1 MKIFTPDRESIMVF
15 ISDGKSVGVLTA
27 EKRSAEVFTSG
38 VGVEIVT
45 PDGKYMGSSH

>member
-1 MKIFTPDRESIMVF
+1 MEVFTPDRDSIMVF
-15 ISDGKSVGVLTA
+15 ISDGKSVGVFTA

-45 PDGKYMGSSH
+45 LDGKCMGSSH